1 MSVSD
6 VRPDPARHERDR
18 VAWRLGAWIARLV
31 AACERHAIAVVV
43 AAALLAVAALAYTAT
58 HFAIDTDTAKLIDED
73 VPWRKRE
80 AAFAASFPHRVDLI
94 AIVVDGATP
103 EIAEHAAASLTARLA
118 RERDAFHAVWRPD
131 GGAFFDRA
139 GLLFEPPQSLAATT
153 ERLIAAQP
161 LLATLAA
168 DPTLRGLMDAL
179 ALVAGGA
186 GEQQGA
192 VDVLVQPFDALA
204 TAFEALAAGTTPA
217 FSWRTLFTGAAAQPR
232 EVRRFVLAQPM
243 LDYTALQPGARA
255 TGRIRASVR
264 ELGLA
269 GDARV
274 RVRLTGPVPLA
285 DEEFATLAE
294 GGVLNAVAMTVT
306 LVALLWLALRSWR
319 LILGVLASLGVGLA
333 VTAAFGLAA
342 FDAYNLISVAFA
354 ILFVGLGVD
363 FGIQFCVAYRARR
376 HGVDDLRLALHDAGE
391 RVGPALALASAA
403 TAAGFYA
410 FLPTQYRGVSELGLI
425 AGTGMIVAFFASI
438 TLLPALVALLR
449 PPDEPAPVGFAML
462 APIDRL
468 LVRRRPWVLAA
479 SALIV
484 MGSLALLPRLAFDF
498 NPLHLRSPDV
508 ESVATLL
515 DLMKDP
521 STSPDTIDVLAPSI
535 GAAQALA
542 QRIEQLPQ
550 VDHALT
556 VATFVPEQQDEK
568 LALIADAALLLG
580 PALDPPAR
588 KTAPTD
594 AEGVAAIRQ
603 AQAQLEAAGTS
614 HAADAFG
621 AAARR
626 LAGAL
631 KTLAGGP
638 AELRDRARNA
648 LIPGLTVTLAQLRT
662 AMQAEPVTLASL
674 PRAITRDWVTDDGR
688 ARVEIYPK
696 DDVSDDATLRRY
708 VAAVQSIAPDATGA
722 PVSIVASSDTIVDA
736 FVQAGAWALLSIIVL
751 LAVALRRATDV
762 ALTLLPLAL
771 SALGTLATCVVAGVP
786 LNFENIIALPLL
798 FGIGVAFNIYY
809 VMAWRAGR
817 DNPLQSSLTRAVV
830 MSGLTTGMAFGSLWL
845 SHHPGTS
852 SMGKLLAISLAWT
865 LASALLF
872 LPALLARAKATA

>member
-1 MSVSD
+1 MSD
-6 VRPDPARHERDR
+6 VQRDPAPHERDR
-18 VAWRLGAWIARLV
+18 FAGRLGAWIARTV
-31 AACERHAIAVVV
+31 GACERHALVVLVAFAVLSVV
-43 AAALLAVAALAYTAT
+43 ALGYTAT

-103 EIAEHAAASLTARLA
+103 ESADHAAASLAERLA
-118 RERDAFHAVWRPD
+118 RERDALHAVWRPD
-131 GGAFFDRA
+131 GGPFFERA
-139 GLLFEPPQSLAATT
+139 GLLFESPQELAATT

-161 LLATLAA
+161 LLGTLAA

-179 ALVAGGA
+179 ALLAGGA

-192 VDVLVQPFDALA
+192 VEALVPPLEALA
-204 TAFEALAAGTTPA
+204 KAFEALATGTMPV
-217 FSWRTLFTGAAAQPR
+217 FSWRALFTGEAALPR
-232 EVRRFVLAQPM
+232 ELRRFVLAQPI

-255 TGRIRASVR
+255 TERIRAAVR
-264 ELGLA
+264 ELGFA
-269 GDARV
+269 ADPRV

-306 LVALLWLALRSWR
+306 LVALLWAALRSWR
-319 LILGVLASLGVGLA
+319 LIVAVLASLGAGLA
-333 VTAAFGLAA
+333 MTAAFGLAA
-342 FDAYNLISVAFA
+342 FGAYNLISVAFA

-363 FGIQFCVAYRARR
+363 FGIQICVAYRARR
-376 HGVDDLRLALHDAGE
+376 YGVDDLHLALHDAGE
-391 RVGPALALASAA
+391 RVGPALALAGAA

-410 FLPTQYRGVSELGLI
+410 FLPTDYRGVSELGLI
-425 AGTGMIVAFFASI
+425 AGTGMIVAFVASI

-449 PPDEPAPVGFAML
+449 PPGEQAAVGFAAL
-462 APIDRL
+462 APLDRL
-468 LVRRRPWVLAA
+468 LVRRRGLVLAA
-479 SALIV
+479 SALV
-484 MGSLALLPRLAFDF
+484 AAGALALLPRLAFDF

-508 ESVATLL
+508 ESVATLV
-515 DLMKDP
+515 DLMQDAT
-521 STSPDTIDVLAPSI
+521 TSPDTIDVLAPSVA
-535 GAAQALA
+535 AAQALA
-542 QRIEQLPQ
+542 QRIEQLPE
-550 VDHALT
+550 VDHTLT
-556 VATFVPEQQDEK
+556 VATFVPEQQDDK

-580 PALDPPAR
+580 PALDPPAHEP
-588 KTAPTD
+588 APSD
-594 AEGVAAIRQ
+594 AETVAAIALARDR
-603 AQAQLEAAGTS
+603 LRGAATA
-614 HAADAFG
+614 HPADAFG
-621 AAARR
+621 AAATR

-631 KTLAGGP
+631 DALASGP
-638 AELRDRARNA
+638 AGVRDRARAA
-648 LIPGLTVTLAQLRT
+648 LIPGLRLTLSQLRT
-662 AMQAEPVTLASL
+662 AMQPQPVTLASL
-674 PRAITRDWVTDDGR
+674 PRTITRDWLTDDGR
-688 ARVEIYPK
+688 ARIEVYPK
-696 DDVSDDATLRRY
+696 GNVSDDAALRRY
-708 VAAVQSIAPDATGA
+708 VAAVQSVAPDATGA

-736 FVQAGAWALLSIIVL
+736 FVQAGAWALLSITVL

-872 LPALLARAKATA
+872 LPALLARARA